1 MTDPADLTHDVLV
14 RVAEFIRKLP
24 ADQLADLAS
33 GAAKLELVPKGGRMA
48 RAAAPRKAT
57 ATAPAVSVSADKVLA
72 DIVAI
77 GDRAGA
83 TQYVTDLGLG
93 VPAYKG
99 LAKDLNISVPS
110 AATKAKVIAAIVEW
124 TIGRRLDAEAVTRRA
139 GG

>member
-1 MTDPADLTHDVLV
+1 VTDPADLTHDVLMK
-14 RVAEFIRKLP
+14 VAEFIRKLP

-33 GAAKLELVPKGGRMA
+33 GAAKLELVPKGGRVA
-48 RAAAPRKAT
+48 RATTPRKAT
-57 ATAPAVSVSADKVLA
+57 APAVSADKVLA

-93 VPAYKG
+93 VPAYKA
-99 LAKDLNISVPS
+99 LAKGLDISVPS
-110 AATKAKVIAAIVEW
+110 SATKAKVIAAIVEW